1 MEDYPDDEPW
11 CATVLELCCITKK
24 HSKAC
29 TAASPYACT
38 LALFESSS
46 SQQGTFLYST
56 RFIHAA
62 VGVRSGTGIVD
73 ELLLQRIHRIVK
85 ELHMLCISQEGA
97 ARIVSRMASK
107 LDHGDFQQL
116 QVHIL
121 VKTVN
126 DLI

>member
-1 MEDYPDDEPW
+1 
-11 CATVLELCCITKK
+11 
-24 HSKAC
+24 
-29 TAASPYACT
+29 
-38 LALFESSS
+38 
-46 SQQGTFLYST
+46 
-56 RFIHAA
+56 
-62 VGVRSGTGIVD
+62 
-73 ELLLQRIHRIVK
+73 
-85 ELHMLCISQEGA
+85 MLCISQEGA